1 MCGVHPQA
9 PPSLE
14 ALGSLSCSIRLRSQ
28 QVSEEGKLWLAGVGG
43 CFLAVNQVCCAP
55 EAPKQFPPPAQGPPW
70 LLLRNLA
77 HHRHLLNVH

>member
-1 MCGVHPQA
+1 MWSA
-9 PPSLE
+9 SPSPTFLGSSWKLVLLHQVEIPAGFRRGE
-14 ALGSLSCSIRLRSQ
+14 ALVG
-28 QVSEEGKLWLAGVGG
+28 GGGG